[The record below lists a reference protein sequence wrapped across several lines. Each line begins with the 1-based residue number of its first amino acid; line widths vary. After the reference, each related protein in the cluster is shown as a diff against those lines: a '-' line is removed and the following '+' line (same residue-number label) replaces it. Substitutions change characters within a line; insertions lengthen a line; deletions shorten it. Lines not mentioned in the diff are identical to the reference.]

1 MEFDRVYNIIQGELD
16 KVITANRRYPL
27 LLVGGY
33 NDAYVMPLAT
43 MDKLF
48 DEFMEG
54 DPDYESMD
62 IDPNADDDTK
72 FEQFTEAVKKGNTF
86 GDYQQ
91 FALLSDR
98 LEDLHKDINRLWNDG
113 ESPATI
119 YESVDYYQDLSVW
132 VNGGKR
138 NLLDNICRAIPEMGE
153 FDELLS
159 ELSNL

>member
-1 MEFDRVYNIIQGELD
+1 MEFDRVYNIIQNELD
-16 KVITANRRYPL
+16 KVETANRRYPL

-48 DEFMEG
+48 DEFMESNTDYEAMDV
-54 DPDYESMD
+54 DPD
-62 IDPNADDDTK
+62 ADDDTK

-153 FDELLS
+153 FDELLD
-159 ELSNL
+159 ELANL